1 MKRPLSAALAL
12 VLIALVTLNPAFA
25 QDNTGIR
32 VVGSGLVNP
41 ILELTMQ
48 DNSIQGTATFETT
61 GTVNGID
68 LLCQGSADVAT
79 ATRTINA
86 EEGSK
91 CATNSIDYSEMRV
104 AHNVVA
110 LVSRTDSTAPVC
122 LTAADLN
129 LLLAPSAEGQIT
141 NWNQLSGGAGDSALS
156 LVVPPASNSLYVVLD
171 TLVQGDGLRPD
182 VQVADSDNAVIE
194 AVQQNAATVGVIS
207 LPSAVAAGS
216 ELRILQVNGNEAVGC
231 TSPSSESVEAGSYPL
246 QQSYYVYVN
255 RANLTKT
262 GLTELLNA
270 VTGNMDNPVLN
281 TLGLVPV
288 TPASA
293 ERNTI
298 ALDGTGEKR
307 PYSATV
313 TDFQIPTQF
322 SASATIAGSAVP
334 RDYVN
339 SLLTAFQQGYP
350 GATIN
355 LQTRG
360 EVEGIRR
367 LCNGEID
374 IALATSDLSA
384 DQQAA
389 CEANNVTLLP
399 VDLGKQAVVL
409 VASAESSYLTCLTS
423 DQLTTIWS
431 AESAKTANNLTTW
444 NQIDASFPSQTITL
458 FTPLAGDTYAD
469 LLMIRASG
477 SSTPMRD
484 DGFSNRDAL
493 YRAAATANVADGGGL
508 TFMSWAD
515 YQRVIANNQDR
526 IQLVA
531 VDSGNG
537 CVAPSEQTINDGSYP
552 LTQSGKL
559 LIRESA
565 LSNTTVQ
572 SFVWY
577 LALDE
582 NYPALASAGFQGV
595 TFGSLPSLRERLQN
609 TFRTAEEAAAIAAEA
624 TPEATAEAT
633 PSS

>member
-25 QDNTGIR
+25 QDSTDIR

-48 DNSIQGTATFETT
+48 ENGIQGNAVFETT

-86 EEGSK
+86 DEDTK

-110 LVSRTDSTAPVC
+110 LVSRTDSSSPVC
-122 LTAADLN
+122 LTASDLN
-129 LLLAPSAEGQIT
+129 TLLAPSAEGQIT
-141 NWNQLSGGAGDSALS
+141 NWNQLSGGGGDSALS

-171 TLVQGDGLRPD
+171 ALVQGDGLRPD
-182 VQVADSDNAVIE
+182 VQIAENDNAVIE
-194 AVQQNAATVGVIS
+194 ALQQNTAAVGVIS
-207 LPSAVAAGS
+207 LSSALAAGS
-216 ELRILQVNGNEAVGC
+216 ELRILQVNANEAVGC
-231 TSPSSESVEAGSYPL
+231 SSPSSESVEAEAYPL
-246 QQSYYVYVN
+246 QQSYYIYVN

-262 GLTELLNA
+262 GLTELLSA
-270 VTGNMDNPVLN
+270 VIGSSDNPVLN
-281 TLGLVPV
+281 TLGLTPV
-288 TPASA
+288 TSASA
-293 ERNTI
+293 ERNSV
-298 ALDGTGEKR
+298 ALAGSGEKR

-313 TDFQIPTQF
+313 TDFQIPAQF
-322 SASATIAGSAVP
+322 SATATIAGSAVP
-334 RDYVN
+334 REYVN
-339 SLLTAFQQGYP
+339 GLLTTFQQAYP
-350 GATIN
+350 GATVN

-374 IALATSDLSA
+374 IALATGDLNA

-389 CEANNVTLLP
+389 CTANNVTLLP
-399 VDLGKQAVVL
+399 VEIGRQAVVL

-423 DQLTTIWS
+423 QHLTTVWS

-444 NQIDASFPSQTITL
+444 NQVDASFPTETIML
-458 FTPLAGDTYAD
+458 FTPLAGDTYGD
-469 LLMIRASG
+469 LLMTRVSG
-477 SSTPMRD
+477 RSTPMRD

-493 YRAAATANVADGGGL
+493 YRAAATANVAGGGGL
-508 TFMSWAD
+508 TFMSWPD
-515 YQRVIANNQDR
+515 YQRVITNNQER

-531 VDSGNG
+531 VDNGNG
-537 CVAPSEQTINDGSYP
+537 CVAPSEQTISDGTYP
-552 LTQSGKL
+552 LSQAAKL

-577 LALDE
+577 MATDA
-582 NYPALASAGFQGV
+582 NYPALANAGFQGV

-609 TFRTAEEAAAIAAEA
+609 AFRSAQDAAAAAEA
-624 TPEATAEAT
+624 TPEATAEVT
-633 PSS
+633 PGS